1 MKKILA
7 ALIAGGMIA
16 PPAQAAPRAESAME
30 CGIAADMAVVA
41 HSLAKEDVHRSK
53 ADAIMGR
60 IYDVGES
67 ERGKELMRDI
77 TDAAY
82 SANGTTANASGG
94 ATLPGAPGAAP
105 TGQKFAEEL
114 FTACM
119 KQGGNMDTI
128 LGRRS

>member
-1 MKKILA
+1 LA
-7 ALIAGGMIA
+7 AFVAGALIA
-16 PPAQAAPRAESAME
+16 PPAHAAPRAESAME

-41 HSLAKEDVHRSK
+41 HSLAREEVHRAK

-82 SANGTTANASGG
+82 NASGG
-94 ATLPGAPGAAP
+94 SASAGASLPGGAAAAP
-105 TGQKFAEEL
+105 SGQKFAEEL
-114 FTACM
+114 FATCM
-119 KQGGNMDTI
+119 KSGGDMDMI

>member
-1 MKKILA
+1 
-7 ALIAGGMIA
+7 MIA
-16 PPAQAAPRAESAME
+16 PLAHAAPRAESAME

-41 HSLAKEDVHRSK
+41 HSLAKEDIHRNK

-77 TDAAY
+77 MDAAY
-82 SANGTTANASGG
+82 SANGANANASGG
-94 ATLPGAPGAAP
+94 ATLPGAAAASA

-119 KQGGNMDTI
+119 KTGGNMDTI

>member
-1 MKKILA
+1 MKKVVA
-7 ALIAGGMIA
+7 ALLAGGMIA
-16 PPAQAAPRAESAME
+16 SVAQAAPRAESAME

-41 HSLAKEDVHRSK
+41 HSLAKEEVQRQK

-60 IYDVGES
+60 IYDVAES

-77 TDAAY
+77 MDAAY
-82 SANGTTANASGG
+82 SANGAGNASGG
-94 ATLPGAPGAAP
+94 ATLPGSPAAAP
-105 TGQKFAEEL
+105 SGQKFAEEL

-119 KQGGNMDTI
+119 KTGGNMDTV